1 MQKNQ
6 PVLFSTWG
14 YDYTTPE
21 SEKGKTGNQAGNQTE
36 NQTENSNTSGGEP
49 FEKEQL
55 LTYQQGDHEMRFRLP
70 KDWKYEILSQSG
82 DFYEYGIRFHLAD
95 VEKNMTFYC
104 YSNRFGVCGT
114 GLETKMILLESG
126 MEAEIGYYDGS
137 EDWSYVSFFNIDVK
151 LAAINNGITGAEAKN
166 ENPTKLNSL
175 KKLDESSESNE
186 YYHVECENE
195 NHFEV
200 ETVNRSAIENEI
212 EGQKHEVYV
221 SAFPFELNVYD
232 NIDDFNKVA
241 GFGKPVQVANT
252 ELKVSGYSE
261 RFVATGSAFGKQE
274 ASSFIIGTVKTFRE
288 VNAII
293 GEEEVDFIIVQLDT
307 AIGTIPV
314 AVSREVFDLEKLYA
328 GKIIV
333 MFADI
338 KIDFIK

>member
-1 MQKNQ
+1 M
-6 PVLFSTWG
+6 PLRM
-14 YDYTTPE
+14 
-21 SEKGKTGNQAGNQTE
+21 
-36 NQTENSNTSGGEP
+36 NS
-49 FEKEQL
+49 
-55 LTYQQGDHEMRFRLP
+55 
-70 KDWKYEILSQSG
+70 I
-82 DFYEYGIRFHLAD
+82 
-95 VEKNMTFYC
+95 
-104 YSNRFGVCGT
+104 
-114 GLETKMILLESG
+114 
-126 MEAEIGYYDGS
+126 
-137 EDWSYVSFFNIDVK
+137 
-151 LAAINNGITGAEAKN
+151 INNESKKESVFAGIVTKDIQNPDSLIATSDKKKLHITKNIIDKMTGEIIGKSVITVMATDKALEIKDVDIVIKN
-166 ENPTKLNSL
+166 ENSTML
-175 KKLDESSESNE
+175 KFLEKLDESSDSNE
-186 YYHVECENE
+186 YYHVENENE

-241 GFGKPVQVANT
+241 GFGEPVQVANT
-252 ELKVSGYSE
+252 EFKVSGYSE
-261 RFVATGSAFGKQE
+261 RFVATGSAFGRQE
-274 ASSFIIGTVKTFRE
+274 ACSFIIGTVKTFRE

-293 GEEEVDFIIVQLDT
+293 GEEEADFIIVQLDT